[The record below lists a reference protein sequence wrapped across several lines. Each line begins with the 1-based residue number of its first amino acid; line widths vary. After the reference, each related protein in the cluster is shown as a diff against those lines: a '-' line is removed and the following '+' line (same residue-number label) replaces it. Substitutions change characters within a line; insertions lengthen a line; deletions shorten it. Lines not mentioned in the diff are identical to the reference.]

1 VPFLFPLTPAAYS
14 AILLSSEIT
23 QYPGRCAI
31 PRPLSHC
38 DPSEH
43 ARLERKAPRHGV
55 AALERAAGLFRA
67 LGDAPRLRILAL
79 LAQGEWCV
87 SEIVGALQEKFSTVS
102 QRLRVLRGEGLVVRR
117 REGTHL
123 FYALADR
130 HVADLIDNALA
141 HAHEL
146 ETAPAR
152 GLRSEENVAREGGR
166 S

>member
-1 VPFLFPLTPAAYS
+1 LTQAVYS

-23 QYPGRCAI
+23 QYLGRCAI
-31 PRPLSHC
+31 PRSPSHC

-43 ARLERKAPRHGV
+43 ARLERKAPHHRV
-55 AALERAAGLFRA
+55 VALERAAGLFRA
-67 LGDAPRLRILAL
+67 LGDAPRLRILVL

-87 SEIVGALQEKFSTVS
+87 GEIVGALQEKFSTVS
-102 QRLRVLRGEGLVVRR
+102 QRLRVLRNEGLVVRR

-141 HAHEL
+141 HAHE
-146 ETAPAR
+146 TGDSPGA
-152 GLRSEENVAREGGR
+152 GLSV
-166 S
+166 